1 MPPPPVLGKL
11 PAASAAAAFVSSP
24 RLEPSTSSNKLLYDL
39 DAIATTPPKKTKIPT
54 HTLSLFQKTQN
65 QGDVRAHIVSSKL
78 LLLSQE
84 EATTKPTTSDPTT
97 DFLFLSYTIKSQIQA
112 SNQMHHHPQQQQQ
125 IHERHRH
132 HSWIPTTT
140 TSRWSIP
147 KKKKKKKKEKK
158 PTNSDTLHDNGRK
171 QPGNLW
177 LP

>member
-1 MPPPPVLGKL
+1 
-11 PAASAAAAFVSSP
+11 
-24 RLEPSTSSNKLLYDL
+24 
-39 DAIATTPPKKTKIPT
+39 
-54 HTLSLFQKTQN
+54 
-65 QGDVRAHIVSSKL
+65 VSSKL

-84 EATTKPTTSDPTT
+84 EATTKPTTRDPTT

-112 SNQMHHHPQQQQQ
+112 SNQMRHHHHPQQQQQ

-140 TSRWSIP
+140 TTTTRWSIP
-147 KKKKKKKKEKK
+147 EKKKKKK
-158 PTNSDTLHDNGRK
+158 PTNSDTLHDNSRK